1 VVQTPQGDINSLLT
15 LRKDGEQIGG
25 TLGTPTGPVAI
36 KSGRV
41 NGNQL
46 RLTATVNMDGES
58 IEAIISGTI
67 ESDSMRGTIVMGA
80 MGSFEFTGT
89 RPR

>member
-1 VVQTPQGDINSLLT
+1 LTIVKAGDAIT
-15 LRKDGEQIGG
+15 G
-25 TLGTPTGPVAI
+25 TLGTHMGSFAI

-41 NGNQL
+41 TGNQV
-46 RLTATVNMDGES
+46 RLTATVEMNGES
-58 IEAIISGTI
+58 IEAIITGTI
-67 ESDSMRGTIVMGA
+67 EGDSIRGSIVMGA

>member
-1 VVQTPQGDINSLLT
+1 LT
-15 LRKDGEQIGG
+15 LRKDGDQITG
-25 TLGTPTGPVAI
+25 TLGTPMGTVAI

-46 RLTATVNMDGES
+46 RLTATVDMGGES
-58 IEAIISGTI
+58 IDAIISGTI
-67 ESDSMRGTIVMGA
+67 EGDSMRGTIVMGA